1 MSRNLKNPVR
11 KYLFELLTLKFRAIK
26 KKKDKLVLKLK
37 NDRTR
42 TTEKQLTAYQYL

>member
-11 KYLFELLTLKFRAIK
+11 KYLFELLKFRAI

-37 NDRTR
+37 NNRTI
-42 TTEKQLTAYQYL
+42 EKQLTAYQYF